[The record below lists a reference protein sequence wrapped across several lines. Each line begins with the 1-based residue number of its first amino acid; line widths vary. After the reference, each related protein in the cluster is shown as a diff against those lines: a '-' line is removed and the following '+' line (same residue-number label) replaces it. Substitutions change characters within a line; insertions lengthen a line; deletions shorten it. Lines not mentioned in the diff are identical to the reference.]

1 MHIGPQPAHEVP
13 SNCPSGVP
21 TKDVLPIWNPL
32 TGCFKPQPL
41 HIPRFTPRCARAVT
55 RARARRVT
63 LNLVGVRSASAS
75 VEHRVISCPG
85 EMCSTAP
92 FRHSKRFAMWVPCG
106 AAGLEFLVVLP
117 IHLFCFGLSS
127 VFCFP
132 QSIFPTTVVR
142 SRIANAFVLVDSG
155 HLLIHMGERTGYT
168 RGSGCLIGV
177 SDTRDCRLRG
187 IDPVDPDLWCLTL
200 QTHPHS
206 ARSSPP
212 FRKNSIHLVSQ
223 LPFLQTT
230 STRRWV
236 RCHGHPWPRPK
247 RLGSNESHGQP
258 VILGHTPLS
267 SSPVTGQ

>member
-1 MHIGPQPAHEVP
+1 MRQG
-13 SNCPSGVP
+13 
-21 TKDVLPIWNPL
+21 WNFWWFCQFI
-32 TGCFKPQPL
+32 CF
-41 HIPRFTPRCARAVT
+41 
-55 RARARRVT
+55 
-63 LNLVGVRSASAS
+63 ASA
-75 VEHRVISCPG
+75 C
-85 EMCSTAP
+85 
-92 FRHSKRFAMWVPCG
+92 
-106 AAGLEFLVVLP
+106 L
-117 IHLFCFGLSS
+117 LFS
-127 VFCFP
+127 VFLNPFSQP
-132 QSIFPTTVVR
+132 RQLQSLFQEWCSLGAVVR

-206 ARSSPP
+206 ARSSHP

>member
-132 QSIFPTTVVR
+132 QSIFPTTTAAKPFPRVVQSR
-142 SRIANAFVLVDSG
+142 SSGEIEDCQRLCSGGFRAFTDSHG
-155 HLLIHMGERTGYT
+155 GKNRVHPRVW
-168 RGSGCLIGV
+168 V
-177 SDTRDCRLRG
+177 SD
-187 IDPVDPDLWCLTL
+187 
-200 QTHPHS
+200 
-206 ARSSPP
+206 
-212 FRKNSIHLVSQ
+212 
-223 LPFLQTT
+223 
-230 STRRWV
+230 
-236 RCHGHPWPRPK
+236 RCF
-247 RLGSNESHGQP
+247 
-258 VILGHTPLS
+258 
-267 SSPVTGQ
+267 